1 MRLPGLRGKGEQE
14 ETGPVSCRAGR
25 GKGGDADMT
34 AARPAATGGIG
45 SGRKAAAYFSV
56 ISALDIGPDKVR

>member
-34 AARPAATGGIG
+34 AARPAAQAGQ
-45 SGRKAAAYFSV
+45 
-56 ISALDIGPDKVR
+56 LP